1 MDNRTLTAER
11 ESAIDPSQ
19 LLLSIRNLSIGV
31 AEYPDAPLVDS
42 VYLDV
47 LRGETVGL
55 VGESG
60 SGKSLTCMA
69 ALNLLPSS
77 LVVGG
82 EILLGGEDVR
92 TMSARRLREVR
103 GTKAAMIFQ
112 EPMSSLNP
120 VLTVKQQLFEA
131 LREPKYSTTG
141 DKRRRAIEL
150 LDLVGINQPERRLS
164 QYPHEFSGGMCQRIM
179 IAIAM
184 AGDPEVLIA
193 DEPTTGLDVTIQAQ
207 VLQLLKDLTAQLG
220 MAMLLVSHDLGVIAQ
235 NCDRVCVMYA
245 GRIVEQGPVDSIFTS
260 PTHPYTEGLLQSLPS
275 IDGVWHRLPSL
286 PGSVPTVTSMP
297 SGCRYNPRCPL
308 RVGRCSAEVPP
319 LLEIADAHAV
329 SCWVRGRES

>member
-1 MDNRTLTAER
+1 MNNETLTAER
-11 ESAIDPSQ
+11 EPTTESGPP
-19 LLLSIRNLSIGV
+19 LLSIRGLSISV
-31 AEYPDAPLVDS
+31 PDYPDSPLVDG

-82 EILLGGEDVR
+82 AVLLGGEDVR
-92 TMSARRLREVR
+92 AMSPRRLREVR

-120 VLTVKQQLFEA
+120 VLTVRQQIFEA
-131 LREPKYSTTG
+131 LREPTYATSR

-150 LDLVGINQPERRLS
+150 LDLVGINQPERRLG

-207 VLQLLKDLTAQLG
+207 VLQLLKDLTAELG

-245 GRIVEQGPVDSIFTS
+245 GRIVEQGPVRSIFTS

-308 RVGRCSAEVPP
+308 RIDQCAVDVPP
-319 LLEIADAHAV
+319 LQDVADHHSVA
-329 SCWVRGRES
+329 CWVRGVQP